1 MFAKNIIF
9 LPAEKL
15 QFRLPSYISCTL
27 TIPVIYVN
35 VFFFVASLV
44 LLQISEEERMEKVKE
59 LAFES
64 IFETKVEHT
73 DYFKV

>member
-1 MFAKNIIF
+1 M
-9 LPAEKL
+9 
-15 QFRLPSYISCTL
+15 
-27 TIPVIYVN
+27 YVN
-35 VFFFVASLV
+35 DSCDLSCKRFFSFVASLF
-44 LLQISEEERMEKVKE
+44 LLQISEAERREKVKE